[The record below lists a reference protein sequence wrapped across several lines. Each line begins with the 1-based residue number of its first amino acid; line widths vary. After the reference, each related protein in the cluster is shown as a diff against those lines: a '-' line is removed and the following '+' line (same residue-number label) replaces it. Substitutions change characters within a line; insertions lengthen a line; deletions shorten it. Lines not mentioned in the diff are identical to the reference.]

1 MKQGETMFKDD
12 NEMDFEEFKRNLS
25 KDPIGEYEQDELL
38 ESCRKNIKAMYKNK
52 EAQRIY
58 NDAINEPGPKK
69 IFKMITDFK
78 YIFADEKTDTE
89 NIMMKLASHLGMNL
103 RELLFDKMIE
113 EQFKSTDSI
122 NSALIMAL
130 AVANKGKCK
139 DPELQRYLIDK
150 FPKIKRHFGKCG
162 ELAFMAFCSQLTM
175 YEYFVDSMIFKEDV
189 CAEIEEIEHELFS
202 GEK

>member
-1 MKQGETMFKDD
+1 MFKDD
-12 NEMDFEEFKRNLS
+12 DEMDFEDFKRNLS
-25 KDPIGEYEQDELL
+25 KDPMGEYEQDELL
-38 ESCRKNIKAMYKNK
+38 ESCRKNFPEKIRNK

-58 NDAINEPGPKK
+58 NEAINEPGPKK
-69 IFKMITDFK
+69 IFKMIADFK
-78 YIFADEKTDTE
+78 YIFADEKPEAE
-89 NIMMKLASHLGMNL
+89 NLMMKLATRLGMNL
-103 RELLFDKMIE
+103 RDLLFDKMIE

-162 ELAFMAFCSQLTM
+162 ELAFMAFCSQLTL
-175 YEYFVDSMIFKEDV
+175 YEQFVDNMIFKEEV
-189 CAEIEEIEHELFS
+189 YAEIEEIERELFQ
-202 GEK
+202 EKK

>member
-1 MKQGETMFKDD
+1 MFKDD

-58 NDAINEPGPKK
+58 NEAINEPGPKK

-78 YIFADEKTDTE
+78 YIFADEKTDAE
-89 NIMMKLASHLGMNL
+89 NIMMKLASRLGMNL

-122 NSALIMAL
+122 NGALIMAL

-150 FPKIKRHFGKCG
+150 FPKIKHHFGKCG

>member
-1 MKQGETMFKDD
+1 MFKDD
-12 NEMDFEEFKRNLS
+12 NDMDFEEFKRNLS
-25 KDPIGEYEQDELL
+25 KDPLGEYEQDELL
-38 ESCRKNIKAMYKNK
+38 ESCRKNVKAMYKNK

-58 NDAINEPGPKK
+58 NEAINEPGPKK

-78 YIFADEKTDTE
+78 YIFADEKTDAE
-89 NIMMKLASHLGMNL
+89 NLMMKLASRLGMNL

-113 EQFKSTDSI
+113 EQFKSKDSI
-122 NSALIMAL
+122 NGALIMAL

-202 GEK
+202 EKK

>member
-1 MKQGETMFKDD
+1 MFKDD
-12 NEMDFEEFKRNLS
+12 NDMDFEEFKRNLS
-25 KDPIGEYEQDELL
+25 KDPMGEYEQNITGKF
-38 ESCRKNIKAMYKNK
+38 KNE

-58 NDAINEPGPKK
+58 NEAINEPGPKK

-122 NSALIMAL
+122 NGALIMAL

>member
-1 MKQGETMFKDD
+1 MFKDD
-12 NEMDFEEFKRNLS
+12 NDMDFEEFKRNLS
-25 KDPIGEYEQDELL
+25 KDPMGEYEQDELL
-38 ESCRKNIKAMYKNK
+38 ASCRKNITGKFKNE

-58 NDAINEPGPKK
+58 NEAINEPGPKK

-122 NSALIMAL
+122 NGALIMAL

>member
-1 MKQGETMFKDD
+1 MFKDD
-12 NEMDFEEFKRNLS
+12 NDMDFEEFKRNLS
-25 KDPIGEYEQDELL
+25 KDPLGEYEQDELL
-38 ESCRKNIKAMYKNK
+38 ESCRKNVKAMYKNK

-58 NDAINEPGPKK
+58 NEAINEPGPKK

-78 YIFADEKTDTE
+78 YIFADEKTDAE
-89 NIMMKLASHLGMNL
+89 NLMMKLASRLGMNL

-113 EQFKSTDSI
+113 EQFKSKDSI
-122 NSALIMAL
+122 NGALIMAL

-150 FPKIKRHFGKCG
+150 FPKIKSHFGKCG

-202 GEK
+202 EKK